1 MGKRGRGA
9 EAAGGKRRPVLQLD
23 NSIRKDREA
32 AAAAAAG
39 AADSATALSVAE
51 PSASRLAGGLVLL
64 GAYADSDDDDEEE
77 EEDTGPQSPP
87 LERPRDLDSK
97 VADFLAEIDA
107 ISVPGPTAEGDG
119 AADGESGLA
128 GGADGDTVEASA
140 TESISGK
147 VVGVSA
153 ETAGALARDRA
164 QPGGWHYDT
173 HYSTASTGIEMGEWQ
188 EVWDENTGCYYYWHL
203 QTNQVTW
210 ELPSALALQIQH
222 LQHLNNGHFPGVSE
236 TGATEG
242 TDVPGTVHPVS
253 SVEEKAQ
260 TKPIT
265 STIVKPR
272 EINER
277 VCALTSEDEGRSV
290 GVAESLLAS
299 LIPESVRQAE
309 ARWRQTLHGP
319 GSPSSPASLS
329 APPSPAVPSHQPG
342 GAAETEPSAGGRR
355 RTASDASSGSRKSGG
370 SSGDGVSD
378 KEDDADDGRNDG
390 GDDEEDSD
398 QELKHILETKRAELR
413 ALEDGGG
420 SSRSSTPR
428 RDDPEDVGA
437 SAAATEPKPKW
448 KTFVRAASPPPPPA
462 RAATSPE
469 RDAHDAGLGE
479 EEEEEAEAGHLEEG
493 PSSAA
498 GSVKGERSPEGV
510 QGVDPAGAVDT
521 GDEEEEDEAGDVVQ
535 EAEDG
540 VMAGKVGAGEDDD
553 DDEEEERE
561 SETPAS
567 SHTGVVRS
575 HSRAPGRTEE
585 ARRRGGTGG
594 GGGGGGRV
602 DPEDDDDQVKRG
614 HLDSL
619 QFVIAELA
627 NDLTSKLGFLGIS
640 TRAVS
645 NFQLLLLTTQTRL
658 ADWREGSLDSRYLK
672 RRLQEGA
679 AQLAQY
685 ECNATPKGWACTW
698 DRTHARY
705 YYTNERT
712 GASQW
717 EFPDVTDEGVGEE
730 NDAGRGEGPVGGVSV
745 ETPDW
750 LTLNRPLMTDAFA
763 AHVEQPSMSASLRDV
778 PLLPPPALAP
788 SSLASYSKP
797 LAPLAA
803 LQYALPAAMVP
814 PYPLAHA
821 PPAGPCHPSAP
832 PPVAAPPSSAPP
844 PLPPPPP
851 PPPPPAEP
859 LPPPPP
865 ESPPPPPP
873 PPESPP
879 PPPPPLEDDDI
890 EEVDMQLETGAG
902 EPPPPG
908 VEEPAPPL
916 PPPLKAG
923 KAPLHT
929 HVLSAAVSEADPAT
943 GKDEAV
949 RAGSHCEAESAS
961 GDLGS
966 TADLQTPHHDRQQ
979 GHAVPPLRDPLV
991 AMVPGAW
998 GPGEPLSSI
1007 VTTIQP
1013 PSITMPTHSALPSGP
1028 TLATNAVADKAKKT
1042 KKLKKVSGK
1051 VKGKMPP
1058 LVQKWKSIQREL
1070 EEEERGSSS
1079 DDGEPQD
1086 PTTRI
1091 INWRHEQM
1099 LTGKSERNANFEAL
1113 PEDWRERLKRRKMNP
1128 R

>member
-32 AAAAAAG
+32 AAAAAAAG
-39 AADSATALSVAE
+39 AADSATALSLAE

-64 GAYADSDDDDEEE
+64 GAYADSDDDDE
-77 EEDTGPQSPP
+77 DTGPQSP

-119 AADGESGLA
+119 AADGESDLA
-128 GGADGDTVEASA
+128 GGADADGDTVEASA

-147 VVGVSA
+147 VVGGSA

-265 STIVKPR
+265 STVVKPR

-342 GAAETEPSAGGRR
+342 GAAETEPLAGGRR

-462 RAATSPE
+462 RAATSPA
-469 RDAHDAGLGE
+469 RDAHDAGPG

-521 GDEEEEDEAGDVVQ
+521 GDEEEEDEASDVVQ

-540 VMAGKVGAGEDDD
+540 VMGGKVGAGEDDD
-553 DDEEEERE
+553 EEEEERE

-567 SHTGVVRS
+567 SHTGVARS
-575 HSRAPGRTEE
+575 HSRVPGRTEE
-585 ARRRGGTGG
+585 ARRRGGAGG

-602 DPEDDDDQVKRG
+602 DPEDDDDQVK
-614 HLDSL
+614 
-619 QFVIAELA
+619 FVIAELA

-698 DRTHARY
+698 DRYALSHVRTVDPSPLQETIYPIGTLGPESERKISRSDMEIPKARD
-705 YYTNERT
+705 TR
-712 GASQW
+712 
-717 EFPDVTDEGVGEE
+717 
-730 NDAGRGEGPVGGVSV
+730 R
-745 ETPDW
+745 
-750 LTLNRPLMTDAFA
+750 
-763 AHVEQPSMSASLRDV
+763 
-778 PLLPPPALAP
+778 PALP
-788 SSLASYSKP
+788 
-797 LAPLAA
+797 
-803 LQYALPAAMVP
+803 
-814 PYPLAHA
+814 
-821 PPAGPCHPSAP
+821 
-832 PPVAAPPSSAPP
+832 
-844 PLPPPPP
+844 
-851 PPPPPAEP
+851 
-859 LPPPPP
+859 
-865 ESPPPPPP
+865 
-873 PPESPP
+873 
-879 PPPPPLEDDDI
+879 
-890 EEVDMQLETGAG
+890 
-902 EPPPPG
+902 
-908 VEEPAPPL
+908 
-916 PPPLKAG
+916 
-923 KAPLHT
+923 
-929 HVLSAAVSEADPAT
+929 
-943 GKDEAV
+943 
-949 RAGSHCEAESAS
+949 RART
-961 GDLGS
+961 D
-966 TADLQTPHHDRQQ
+966 
-979 GHAVPPLRDPLV
+979 
-991 AMVPGAW
+991 
-998 GPGEPLSSI
+998 
-1007 VTTIQP
+1007 
-1013 PSITMPTHSALPSGP
+1013 
-1028 TLATNAVADKAKKT
+1028 
-1042 KKLKKVSGK
+1042 
-1051 VKGKMPP
+1051 
-1058 LVQKWKSIQREL
+1058 
-1070 EEEERGSSS
+1070 
-1079 DDGEPQD
+1079 
-1086 PTTRI
+1086 
-1091 INWRHEQM
+1091 
-1099 LTGKSERNANFEAL
+1099 
-1113 PEDWRERLKRRKMNP
+1113 
-1128 R
+1128 

>member
-23 NSIRKDREA
+23 NSIRKDREE
-32 AAAAAAG
+32 AAAAAG
-39 AADSATALSVAE
+39 AADSTTALSVPE

-64 GAYADSDDDDEEE
+64 GAYADSDDDDDDD
-77 EEDTGPQSPP
+77 EDTGPQSP

-119 AADGESGLA
+119 AADSESGLA
-128 GGADGDTVEASA
+128 GGADGDTVEASS
-140 TESISGK
+140 TDSISRT

-153 ETAGALARDRA
+153 ETAGALASGRA
-164 QPGGWHYDT
+164 QQGGWHYDT

-242 TDVPGTVHPVS
+242 TDVLGTVHPVS

-260 TKPIT
+260 NKSIT
-265 STIVKPR
+265 STVVKPR

-378 KEDDADDGRNDG
+378 KEDDADDGRNDE

-428 RDDPEDVGA
+428 RDDPEDGGA

-448 KTFVRAASPPPPPA
+448 KTFVRAASPPPPA
-462 RAATSPE
+462 RAATSPA
-469 RDAHDAGLGE
+469 RDAHDAGGPG

-498 GSVKGERSPEGV
+498 GSVKGERSPEGA
-510 QGVDPAGAVDT
+510 QGVDPTGAVDT
-521 GDEEEEDEAGDVVQ
+521 GDEEEDEAGDVVQ

-540 VMAGKVGAGEDDD
+540 MMAVKVGAGEDDD
-553 DDEEEERE
+553 EEEERE
-561 SETPAS
+561 TPVS
-567 SHTGVVRS
+567 SHTGAARS

-585 ARRRGGTGG
+585 ARRRGGA

-640 TRAVS
+640 TRAIS

-778 PLLPPPALAP
+778 PLLPPPTLAP
-788 SSLASYSKP
+788 SSLASYSEP
-797 LAPLAA
+797 LAPLAV

-814 PYPLAHA
+814 PYPLAHT
-821 PPAGPCHPSAP
+821 PPMGPCHPST
-832 PPVAAPPSSAPP
+832 PPVAAPPAGA
-844 PLPPPPP
+844 PPP

-908 VEEPAPPL
+908 VEEPVPPL

-929 HVLSAAVSEADPAT
+929 HVLSAAVSEADTAT
-943 GKDEAV
+943 GKDEAARAV
-949 RAGSHCEAESAS
+949 RTVKRKVPAVISAPPQICKPPTTIGSKAMLYPPSAVVGPS
-961 GDLGS
+961 
-966 TADLQTPHHDRQQ
+966 
-979 GHAVPPLRDPLV
+979 DPLV

-1013 PSITMPTHSALPSGP
+1013 PSITMPMHSALPSGP

-1086 PTTRI
+1086 PTARI